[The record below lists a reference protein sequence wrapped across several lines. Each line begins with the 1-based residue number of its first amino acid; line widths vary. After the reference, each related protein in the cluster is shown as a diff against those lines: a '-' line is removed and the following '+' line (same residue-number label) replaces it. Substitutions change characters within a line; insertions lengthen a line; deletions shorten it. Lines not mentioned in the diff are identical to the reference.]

1 MESMWEVLTMN
12 SLHFT
17 LPISPSEQEAK
28 LSVTQSSLGTQIDS
42 KRALLPEKK
51 KHTIY
56 QSVLENDIL
65 CELTKNDNFSIL

>member
-1 MESMWEVLTMN
+1 MN